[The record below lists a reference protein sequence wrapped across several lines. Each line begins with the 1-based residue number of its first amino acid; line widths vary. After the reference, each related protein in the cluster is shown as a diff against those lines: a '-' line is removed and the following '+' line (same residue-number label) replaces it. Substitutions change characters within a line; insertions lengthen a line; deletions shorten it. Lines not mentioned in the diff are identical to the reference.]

1 MVVGFPR
8 LWSSWTTPVCTCAR
22 SPWGLIAVST
32 HRTEACQTSPLQDPT
47 PACLQSQVP
56 AHLCVFPS
64 GASGPLPKEQ
74 AGPKGNW
81 PPLHPA
87 LDGLCSGQAYETP
100 RYPQGGPGT
109 CRRQALRQVPPSGT
123 REGSMRTRESQQRV
137 KTSLGGLGRLP
148 QGDDA
153 KAGLEEPAG
162 VDQVSKGE
170 AGVSRGGACVSKDS
184 LKCEGARRQRTIGE
198 RAGCCFLSLCTH
210 TELLL

>member
-1 MVVGFPR
+1 MDHGNFWGVEALVVVGFPR
-8 LWSSWTTPVCTCAR
+8 LWSSWTTPMCTCAR

-74 AGPKGNW
+74 AGPKGKW

-100 RYPQGGPGT
+100 TP
-109 CRRQALRQVPPSGT
+109 PPSRRSRHMQKT
-123 REGSMRTRESQQRV
+123 GSQTSTTQWDPGGKHEDKGVRTMCQDQPRGIR
-137 KTSLGGLGRLP
+137 
-148 QGDDA
+148 
-153 KAGLEEPAG
+153 KA
-162 VDQVSKGE
+162 S
-170 AGVSRGGACVSKDS
+170 SR
-184 LKCEGARRQRTIGE
+184 R
-198 RAGCCFLSLCTH
+198 
-210 TELLL
+210 